1 MVRTF
6 NKLIQPYARRIRL
19 TVSRGIVRLV
29 NDALKLQ
36 EVQIA
41 LLADETS
48 DQVERFQN
56 YGITSVPL
64 SGAEGVFLSVGGSR
78 DHGVIIAI
86 DDRRYRLKGL
96 QPGEVAL
103 YDDQGQVI
111 KLKRGKAIE
120 ITGCDTLTATC
131 AVSVTLDTPLLTCTG
146 NLQVDGNITVTGNAT
161 AIGNMQ
167 AANVAAIAAITGATV
182 AATTGIS
189 GASVTATGEVIG
201 ASVTASGEISDATG
215 SMADMRLIYD
225 THVHPENGAGGGITG
240 PTPQVM

>member
-1 MVRTF
+1 MVRIF
-6 NKLIQPYARRIRL
+6 SKLIQPYARRIRL

-41 LLADETS
+41 LLADETR
-48 DQVERFQN
+48 DGVERFQN
-56 YGITSVPL
+56 YGLTSVPL

-78 DHGVIIAI
+78 DHGIVIAI

-120 ITGCDTLTATC
+120 ITGCDTLTAIC
-131 AVSVTLDTPLLTCTG
+131 AVSVTVTAPLVTIEASTKVLLTTPLLE
-146 NLQVDGNITVTGNAT
+146 VSGNITAGGN
-161 AIGNMQ
+161 
-167 AANVAAIAAITGATV
+167 IADQGGSKTMAGMR
-182 AATTGIS
+182 
-189 GASVTATGEVIG
+189 EVF
-201 ASVTASGEISDATG
+201 
-215 SMADMRLIYD
+215 D
-225 THVHPENGAGGGITG
+225 THNHVEHGTGGGITDPPAG
-240 PTPQVM
+240 GM

>member
-1 MVRTF
+1 MVRVF
-6 NKLIQPYARRIRL
+6 SKLIQPYARRIRL

-41 LLADETS
+41 LLADETR

-56 YGITSVPL
+56 YGLTSVPL

-78 DHGVIIAI
+78 DHGIVIAI

-103 YDDQGQVI
+103 YDDQGQMI

-120 ITGCDTLTATC
+120 ITGCDTLIATC
-131 AVSVTLDTPLLTCTG
+131 AVSATLDTPLVTCTG
-146 NLQVDGNITVTGNAT
+146 DLQVQGNITVDGNVT
-161 AIGNMQ
+161 AQGDMQ
-167 AANVAAIAAITGATV
+167 AANVAAIAAMTAATV
-182 AATTGIS
+182 
-189 GASVTATGEVIG
+189 
-201 ASVTASGEISDATG
+201 TG
-215 SMADMRLIYD
+215 STSIADPTGTMAAMRAIYNSH
-225 THVHPENGAGGGITG
+225 THPETGTGGGITSSTTQG
-240 PTPQVM
+240 M

>member
-1 MVRTF
+1 MVRIF
-6 NKLIQPYARRIRL
+6 GKLIQPYARRIRL

-41 LLADETS
+41 LLADETR
-48 DQVERFQN
+48 DGVERFQN
-56 YGITSVPL
+56 YGLTSVPL

-78 DHGVIIAI
+78 DHGIVIAI

-96 QPGEVAL
+96 LPGEVAL

-131 AVSVTLDTPLLTCTG
+131 AVSVTVTAPLATIEASTKVQLTTPLLE
-146 NLQVDGNITVTGNAT
+146 VSGNITAGGNIADQGGAKT
-161 AIGNMQ
+161 M
-167 AANVAAIAAITGATV
+167 AA
-182 AATTGIS
+182 
-189 GASVTATGEVIG
+189 
-201 ASVTASGEISDATG
+201 
-215 SMADMRLIYD
+215 MRLVFNAHN
-225 THVHPENGAGGGITG
+225 HVEHGTGGGITDP
-240 PTPQVM
+240 PTGEM